1 MNKFKVGDKVTWRGI
16 PEYSTGEVLSE
27 GFKEYRG
34 VRYQVRFDGFEDYD
48 DSEEFD
54 YHTPFENDLE
64 PVVTREENNPGDAV
78 NPDHYSGDL
87 VMRVIEER
95 GLDFALGNAVK
106 YLCRAGSKP
115 WSSRK
120 QDLLKAQWYL
130 NRAIEKEESST
141 E

>member
-1 MNKFKVGDKVTWRGI
+1 MNFPKSFHTADCNRDGC
-16 PEYSTGEVLSE
+16 EYVEYE
-27 GFKEYRG
+27 GRNMQLCVAKAKSNQE
-34 VRYQVRFDGFEDYD
+34 
-48 DSEEFD
+48 
-54 YHTPFENDLE
+54 
-64 PVVTREENNPGDAV
+64 DAV
-78 NPDHYSGDL
+78 NPGHYSGDL

-115 WSSRK
+115 GASRK